1 MKSLVPL
8 ILLAFSLTA
17 HAGPLPFEI
26 SPEAQTPF
34 LGLSGDLFRDKAT
47 EWLDDAKKVILQGK
61 SNMEKWFHDGR
72 QYIKQDGLLCASPVS
87 AISTIC

>member
-1 MKSLVPL
+1 MKSLVTL

-17 HAGPLPFEI
+17 HAAPSPFEI

-47 EWLDDAKKVILQGK
+47 EWLDDAKKAILQGK

-72 QYIKQDGLLCASPVS
+72 QYIKQDGLLCAFPVS